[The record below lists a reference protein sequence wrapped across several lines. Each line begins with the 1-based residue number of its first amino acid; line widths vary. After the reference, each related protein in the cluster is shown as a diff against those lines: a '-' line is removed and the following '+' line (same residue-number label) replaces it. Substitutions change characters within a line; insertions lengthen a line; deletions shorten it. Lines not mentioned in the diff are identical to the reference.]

1 MADNEHYTSKW
12 WKLIAKWKSGNARV
26 YQVEN
31 AAQSMIFIWRE
42 YELRQQTNYSLSHA
56 AIFGVGFSR
65 SEIVIIKYGICNTIG
80 MSIIIIS

>member
-31 AAQSMIFIWRE
+31 AAQSIIFIWRE
-42 YELRQQTNYSLSHA
+42 YEHRQQTNLRDRSLFMA
-56 AIFGVGFSR
+56 GGGTEEKRVG
-65 SEIVIIKYGICNTIG
+65 
-80 MSIIIIS
+80 